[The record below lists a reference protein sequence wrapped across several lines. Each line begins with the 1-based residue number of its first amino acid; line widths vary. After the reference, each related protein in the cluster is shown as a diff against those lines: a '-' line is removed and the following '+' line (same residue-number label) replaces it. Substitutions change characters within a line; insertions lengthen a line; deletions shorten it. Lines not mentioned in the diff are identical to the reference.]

1 MYKRK
6 TYDVWELY
14 IDYGYGDGWE
24 YVLTEKSASGAR
36 KRRNESAEHSPQ
48 YSTSIVKRRV
58 PIEEIA

>member
-24 YVLTEKSASGAR
+24 YVLTEKSASEAR
-36 KRRNESAEHSPQ
+36 KRRKEYAENAPQ
-48 YSTSIVKRRV
+48 YSTKIVKRRV
-58 PIEEIA
+58 PIEEAA

>member
-24 YVLTEKSASGAR
+24 YVLTEKSASEAR
-36 KRRNESAEHSPQ
+36 KRRKEYAEDAPQ
-48 YSTSIVKRRV
+48 
-58 PIEEIA
+58 

>member
-24 YVLTEKSASGAR
+24 YVLTEKSLP
-36 KRRNESAEHSPQ
+36 KPESAEKNMRRTPRSIPQ
-48 YSTSIVKRRV
+48 KS
-58 PIEEIA
+58 

>member
-24 YVLTEKSASGAR
+24 YVLTENSLSEAR
-36 KRRNESAEHSPQ
+36 KRRKEYAENAPQ
-48 YSTSIVKRRV
+48 YSTKIVKRRV
-58 PIEEIA
+58 PIEEAA